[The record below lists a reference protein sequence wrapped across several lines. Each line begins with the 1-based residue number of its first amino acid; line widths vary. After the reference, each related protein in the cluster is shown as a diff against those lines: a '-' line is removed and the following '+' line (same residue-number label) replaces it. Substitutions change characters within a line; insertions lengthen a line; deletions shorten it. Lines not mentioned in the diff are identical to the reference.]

1 MAVSSHGKVIR
12 QPMLFSPALTKLVE
26 VFRRLPGIG
35 PKTALRLAFFLLSLD
50 SQEVEEMARAMVE
63 AKRKVRRCAR
73 CRNLTEQE
81 LCVICRDGRRDP
93 SLLCIVQEPRDIL
106 VIEKTGQFRGRYF
119 VLHGTLSPV
128 EGIGPG
134 ELQIPHLLEQLRAG
148 QVKEII
154 IATNPNVEGDATA
167 YYIADVARPLG
178 LRTTR
183 IGFGLPVGG
192 DLEYADE
199 LTMSRALEARREM
212 L

>member
-81 LCVICRDGRRDP
+81 LCVICRDGRRDL
-93 SLLCIVQEPRDIL
+93 SLLCVVQEPRDIL

-192 DLEYADE
+192 DLEYVDE
-199 LTMSRALEARREM
+199 VTLSRALEGRREV
-212 L
+212 

>member
-1 MAVSSHGKVIR
+1 VAVPSHGKVIR

-134 ELQIPHLLEQLRAG
+134 ELQIPHLLELLRAG
-148 QVKEII
+148 QV
-154 IATNPNVEGDATA
+154 NRDHYCHQPQRG
-167 YYIADVARPLG
+167 
-178 LRTTR
+178 
-183 IGFGLPVGG
+183 
-192 DLEYADE
+192 
-199 LTMSRALEARREM
+199 RRRHR
-212 L
+212 LLHR

>member
-1 MAVSSHGKVIR
+1 
-12 QPMLFSPALTKLVE
+12 MLFSPALTKLVE

-50 SQEVEEMARAMVE
+50 QQEVEEMARAMVE

-81 LCVICRDGRRDP
+81 LCAICRDARRDP
-93 SLLCIVQEPRDIL
+93 SVLCVVQEPRDIL

-119 VLHGTLSPV
+119 VLHGNLSPV

-134 ELQIPHLLEQLRAG
+134 ELQIPHLLEQLKAG

-212 L
+212 R